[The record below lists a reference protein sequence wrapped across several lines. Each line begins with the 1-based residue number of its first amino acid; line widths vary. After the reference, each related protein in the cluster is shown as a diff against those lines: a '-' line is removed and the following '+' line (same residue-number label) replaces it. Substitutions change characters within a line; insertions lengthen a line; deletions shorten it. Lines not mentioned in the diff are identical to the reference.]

1 MNRISRGLLLLTVGA
16 VMMFPTAAFAD
27 PPGVAEPRKITEPA
41 VDDGMW
47 QDFQTP
53 ETENATAGSDIDGKV
68 NAIEQKVNAIGQK
81 VNEGHSHIFL
91 IIGMIFNLL
100 LTVALGV
107 GILNNKGDIRR
118 HRRKIDELVEDI
130 KNMTTEDNA
139 RQSSEELAPSRV
151 QPSEYRREL
160 QSLQAEIKDLSS
172 ALDAQR
178 SDNEKFLSDIRA
190 ELSRLKSEL
199 KIASAPTSFAPQSSP
214 VNQPSPVNR
223 PTPVNRPSS
232 ARQLATA
239 DQNAEL
245 RAISGA
251 FQKMTSDLKA
261 SPWDSNTI
269 KANFAQ
275 MYRVVA
281 FKCINSSER
290 VNRPELPP
298 VFAESNLNDGTFWGV
313 PISTNGA
320 LFVFPKPGLSDY
332 ESGRHYQGGFKELFD
347 VPYSGGNYRKIDV
360 ELPAVMTRDFK
371 IIRQGKLNLGS

>member
-68 NAIEQKVNAIGQK
+68 NAIEQKVNAIEQKVNAIGQK
-81 VNEGHSHIFL
+81 VDEGHSHIFL

-199 KIASAPTSFAPQSSP
+199 KIASAPT
-214 VNQPSPVNR
+214 
-223 PTPVNRPSS
+223 
-232 ARQLATA
+232 
-239 DQNAEL
+239 
-245 RAISGA
+245 
-251 FQKMTSDLKA
+251 
-261 SPWDSNTI
+261 
-269 KANFAQ
+269 
-275 MYRVVA
+275 
-281 FKCINSSER
+281 
-290 VNRPELPP
+290 
-298 VFAESNLNDGTFWGV
+298 
-313 PISTNGA
+313 
-320 LFVFPKPGLSDY
+320 
-332 ESGRHYQGGFKELFD
+332 
-347 VPYSGGNYRKIDV
+347 
-360 ELPAVMTRDFK
+360 
-371 IIRQGKLNLGS
+371 